1 LLQALVITQEHDSP
15 AQENSQYV
23 ARLKSTDI
31 PVDHYEFAR
40 QPNAFTHHG
49 NLTAALAVWQRIAK
63 HLTTVFNYM

>member
-1 LLQALVITQEHDSP
+1 VVLLKA
-15 AQENSQYV
+15 
-23 ARLKSTDI
+23 TDI